1 MGYPAPRSNLCI
13 DNHQPFPLRINF
25 TDAGTYEAVVIIS
38 EDPQSLGDW
47 SRPQRRFVEGVVRP
61 CRLRKRR

>member
-1 MGYPAPRSNLCI
+1 MMPFAPLSLLV
-13 DNHQPFPLRINF
+13 DGSQE
-25 TDAGTYEAVVIIS
+25 GTYEEVVIIS

-47 SRPQRRFVEGVVRP
+47 SWPQRRFVGGVVRP